1 MVSTLKDSDVYVGV
15 GLASRD
21 YGPAHRCGSDEI
33 AGITGFWADFDLRS
47 DAHNKKALPPTI
59 ADALSVIPATM
70 PPTIAVATGN
80 GAHAWWL
87 FKEPLV
93 FDSDQERK
101 DTARLVTR
109 WQTLLRVRTSQRGW
123 VFDRLSDLARVLR
136 IPGTSNLKD
145 PKNPKAVTV
154 QCCTNRRYNPS
165 DFEEFLDE
173 AGIPDPEAEQ
183 QAAREWAERFRDKPL
198 VINPNATVPQELLDG
213 LAAADPRF
221 KSTWLRERHDL
232 KDQSQSGY
240 DLALANFGCDA
251 GFCEQQITDLIIHH
265 RRIHNQRPRTRLDY
279 FQRTIGKAFRRSGG
293 VASPNLPDQE
303 EQVRPSTVSPDTQS
317 ASAGE
322 QSDPATAKA
331 LLCEQISKVLGVR
344 VIRLVKITGKEPSY
358 QMQLE
363 NNKIEFSHVGKLID
377 QRSLRLGIA
386 SAVDLLIPKIKP
398 KAWEQLAQMTLD
410 ALFEKAALETL
421 LAAFEGDYRRLLDW
435 WRRNIAPRFH
445 SRIQFPVGVAWVR
458 GPQALAQKPKV
469 IVGTI
474 HSVKGGEADVVFLF
488 PDLSRAGDVAYQRFG
503 PLRDSVIR
511 LFYVGMTRARET
523 LYICQRESALA
534 VCI

>member
-1 MVSTLKDSDVYVGV
+1 MTPVEFLNLLWQSKPEDFYILVWTLADKRSHWYQRVTAAAEFVSMLQDSDVYVGV

-21 YGPAHRCGSDEI
+21 YGPVHRCGSDEI

-93 FDSDQERK
+93 FDSEQERK

-109 WQTLLRVRTSQRGW
+109 WQTLLRVRASQRGW

-136 IPGTSNLKD
+136 IPGTINAKD

-154 QCCTNRRYNPS
+154 HCCTNRRYNPS

-173 AGIPDPEAEQ
+173 VGIPDPEAEQ
-183 QAAREWAERFRDKPL
+183 QAAREWAERFADKPL

-213 LAAADPRF
+213 LATADPRF
-221 KSTWLRERHDL
+221 ISTWLRERHDL

-240 DLALANFGCDA
+240 DSALANFGCDA

-293 VASPNLPDQE
+293 VASPNSPDQE
-303 EQVRPSTVSPDTQS
+303 EQVLPSTVSPDTQS
-317 ASAGE
+317 ASAEE

-344 VIRLVKITGKEPSY
+344 VMGLVKITGKEPSY

-377 QRSLRLGIA
+377 QRSFRLGIA

-398 KAWEQLAQMTLD
+398 KAQAEAKRPS
-410 ALFEKAALETL
+410 A
-421 LAAFEGDYRRLLDW
+421 RR
-435 WRRNIAPRFH
+435 RPR
-445 SRIQFPVGVAWVR
+445 SSA
-458 GPQALAQKPKV
+458 
-469 IVGTI
+469 
-474 HSVKGGEADVVFLF
+474 
-488 PDLSRAGDVAYQRFG
+488 
-503 PLRDSVIR
+503 
-511 LFYVGMTRARET
+511 TRPWGN
-523 LYICQRESALA
+523 
-534 VCI
+534 